1 MKIVVSLA
9 SCANNTERQVL
20 RAMYEGIVKH
30 YKDMSDLLKDIG
42 APEVMLSYDVN
53 CPRCDVAVQFGALKE
68 RTAEHHQARHSIK
81 ENARSIVYV
90 ETPLLGRR
98 ISDRNLYDYYRVGV
112 NGFLNGQ
119 GTFYLES
126 DLSEKRLDKMLK
138 SEHIKKFPGWKDPT
152 EGSIL
157 ILPQLPGDASL
168 RGQKMAEWLLDT
180 IDAVRAITQRH
191 ILVRLHPAMSVKGR
205 QEFLGEISGILL
217 ANHANITWLPGHNT
231 TLQEDLE
238 KSGVCINYSSGSS
251 IDAVLQGVPVIA
263 MDEANF
269 AWPISSHTVAD
280 ITDPYLAPDDEI
292 EDWLVRLANSQWT
305 PAEMSKGLP
314 WAMLESVI
322 LEGLE
327 L

>member
-9 SCANNTERQVL
+9 SCANNIERQVL
-20 RAMYEGIVKH
+20 RAMYEGIVQH
-30 YKDMSDLLKDIG
+30 YRDMSELLKDVG
-42 APEVMLSYDVN
+42 APEVILSYDAN

-68 RTAEHHQARHSIK
+68 RTAEHHVARQSIK
-81 ENARSIVYV
+81 EHARSIVYV
-90 ETPLLGRR
+90 ETPLLGRQ

-126 DLSEKRLDKMLK
+126 DLSEKRLDKMIK
-138 SEHIKKFPGWKDPT
+138 SEHIKKFPGWKDHT
-152 EGSIL
+152 QGNIL

-180 IDAVRAITQRH
+180 IDAVRAITQRP
-191 ILVRLHPAMSVKGR
+191 IVVRLHPAMSVKGR
-205 QEFLGEISGILL
+205 QEFLGEISGVLL

-231 TLQEDLE
+231 TLKDDLDN
-238 KSGVCINYSSGSS
+238 SGVCISYSSGSS

-269 AWPISSHTVAD
+269 AWPISSHTVED
-280 ITDPYLAPDDEI
+280 ITDPYLATNDEI
-292 EDWLVRLANSQWT
+292 KDWLVRLANSQWT
-305 PAEMSKGLP
+305 PAEMAKGLP
-314 WAMLESVI
+314 WSMLESVI

-327 L
+327 A

>member
-1 MKIVVSLA
+1 
-9 SCANNTERQVL
+9 
-20 RAMYEGIVKH
+20 
-30 YKDMSDLLKDIG
+30 
-42 APEVMLSYDVN
+42 
-53 CPRCDVAVQFGALKE
+53 
-68 RTAEHHQARHSIK
+68 
-81 ENARSIVYV
+81 
-90 ETPLLGRR
+90 
-98 ISDRNLYDYYRVGV
+98 
-112 NGFLNGQ
+112 
-119 GTFYLES
+119 
-126 DLSEKRLDKMLK
+126 
-138 SEHIKKFPGWKDPT
+138 
-152 EGSIL
+152 
-157 ILPQLPGDASL
+157 
-168 RGQKMAEWLLDT
+168 MAEWLLDT

-251 IDAVLQGVPVIA
+251 IDAVMAGVPVIA

-269 AWPISSHTVAD
+269 AWPISSHNIED
-280 ITDPYLAPDDEI
+280 IADPYLATDEEI

-322 LEGLE
+322 LQGLE
-327 L
+327 V